1 MLSPMLSR
9 IKVLLVDDEQIVL
22 EGLRTLLEGFG
33 EFSVVGTARDGASAL
48 RKMRSGRPQIVVIG
62 LRLPGMGGVATTRAL
77 RRESVHVRIVFLASH
92 QQPVYVREA
101 FQAGANAYL
110 SRTTINAGELRDALL
125 TVYRE
130 GAHFSPATAGHL
142 LQLVSGQKGEESASP
157 LSRLT
162 GRERQILS
170 MVADDHETGHIATSL
185 GISPKT
191 VRNYLSRIYAKL
203 GTPGRVQTALYAKR
217 SFGYH
222 EAVQTE

>member
-1 MLSPMLSR
+1 MSS
-9 IKVLLVDDEQIVL
+9 IKIQLVDDEQIVL
-22 EGLRTLLEGFG
+22 EGLHKLLDGFS
-33 EFSVVGTARDGASAL
+33 EFSVVAVARDGASAL
-48 RKMRSGRPQIVVIG
+48 RQLRVHRPHIVLMG
-62 LRLPGMGGVATTRAL
+62 LRLPGMGGVETTRAI
-77 RRESVHVRIVFLASH
+77 RRESAHVRIVFLASH

-110 SRTTINAGELRDALL
+110 SRAINAGELRDALV

-130 GAHFSPATAGHL
+130 GAVFSPAIASHL
-142 LQLVSGQKGEESASP
+142 LQLVSGQPEDGASP
-157 LSRLT
+157 ISRLT

-170 MVADDHETGHIATSL
+170 MIADDHETGHIARSL

-203 GTPGRVQTALYAKR
+203 GTPNRVQTALYAKR

-222 EAVQTE
+222 DTVQTE

>member
-1 MLSPMLSR
+1 MLSR

-22 EGLRTLLEGFG
+22 EGLRTLVDSFS
-33 EFSVVGTARDGASAL
+33 EFSVVGTARDGATAL
-48 RKMRSGRPQIVVIG
+48 RELRTGRPQIVLIG
-62 LRLPGMGGVATTRAL
+62 LRLPGMGAVAAARAL
-77 RRESVHVRIVFLASH
+77 RRESAHVRIVFLASR

-110 SRTTINAGELRDALL
+110 SRTTINAAELRDALL
-125 TVYRE
+125 TVHRE
-130 GAHFSPATAGHL
+130 GAVFSPATAGHL
-142 LQLVSGQKGEESASP
+142 LELVSGQKGEEFGSP
-157 LSRLT
+157 FSRLT

-203 GTPGRVQTALYAKR
+203 GTPGRVQTALYAKGAL
-217 SFGYH
+217 GYH
-222 EAVQTE
+222 EAAYAE